1 MCQIYFTLKKLY
13 IYYFFFFGLDVDIY
27 NYMIIDFL
35 CSLNKQ
41 SVLED
46 SFRNDTLFWLQCN
59 TYKIILKNIQHCLMK
74 IKKNRVS
81 SMQKP
86 LINLNSYK
94 CYIPNAWLFLLS
106 IFVKHIFDWK
116 FFEELCIIK
125 NVTFCCELYLAFF
138 AESSFRLNKYIYIY
152 R

>member
-74 IKKNRVS
+74 IKK
-81 SMQKP
+81 KP
-86 LINLNSYK
+86 CK
-94 CYIPNAWLFLLS
+94 
-106 IFVKHIFDWK
+106 FDAKTFDK
-116 FFEELCIIK
+116 FKQL
-125 NVTFCCELYLAFF
+125 
-138 AESSFRLNKYIYIY
+138 
-152 R
+152 